1 MTNRYM
7 ELKNIKEGNI
17 WVGRGVLRVHIEVG
31 SWIANTNHKQFFNH
45 YVLGKIIILSKDY
58 NYKNEKDHIIVA

>member
-1 MTNRYM
+1 M
-7 ELKNIKEGNI
+7 
-17 WVGRGVLRVHIEVG
+17 HIEVG

-45 YVLGKIIILSKDY
+45 YVSGMIIILSKDC